1 MYISYG
7 LGVALVFAFG
17 AILWVLTHWRFNKV
31 AIWAVVFF
39 LPFAPMLTFLSRV
52 LWIYLDQTIDPETE

>member
-7 LGVALVFAFG
+7 LGVALVFALG